1 MVAVLTFAG
10 GVAALDAQAIYYLMP
25 FIVAELALSNQNV
38 GLIGSAVLLGWA
50 ISGVI
55 IGQLS
60 DRVGRRKPFLVGAFI
75 CFALLSAFSGFA
87 LGFAT
92 LFAARFCMGLAEGP
106 VIPVKQAIVIEASS
120 PSRVGLNMGIA
131 QNFGAQLLGSLVAPL
146 LLVAV
151 ASEYG
156 WRPTFLLAGLPGL
169 LVAFL
174 IHRYI
179 REPKIAWPAKE
190 EIAPAGTMA
199 MLRNVVKEHNV
210 RVCIVGTSCGV
221 ACFFLLLTFLPIW
234 LTRELQLSDQMMSWI
249 MAIIGLAG
257 VVSSMVVPGLSDRL
271 GRRPVMVAF
280 TLCGVLG
287 PLGLLLLQPHLV
299 LMCMALFAGCFIL
312 GTFPLWMA
320 TVPMQS
326 VSASH
331 RSTATALVLCVG
343 QILGGLAGPAVG
355 GLLADRFTLDAPL
368 LLAGFLAIVGAL
380 AALLL
385 RGGKHSTVLSN
396 EPLAT

>member
-1 MVAVLTFAG
+1 MVAVLALAG

-60 DRVGRRKPFLVGAFI
+60 DRMGRRKPFLIGAFI
-75 CFALLSAFSGFA
+75 CFAVLSAFSGFA

-106 VIPVKQAIVIEASS
+106 VIPVKQAIVIGASS

-146 LLVAV
+146 LLVAI

-179 REPKIAWPAKE
+179 REPKVTVPAKDKTTPE
-190 EIAPAGTMA
+190 GAIA
-199 MLRNVVKEHNV
+199 MLRSVVKEHDV

-234 LTRELQLSDQMMSWI
+234 LTREMQLSDQVMSWI

-280 TLCGVLG
+280 TLCGALG

-299 LMCMALFAGCFIL
+299 LMCMALFGGCFIL

-331 RSTATALVLCVG
+331 RSTATALVLCAG
-343 QILGGLAGPAVG
+343 QILGGLAGPTIG
-355 GLLADRFTLDAPL
+355 GLLADHFTLDAPL

-385 RGGKHSTVLSN
+385 RGGKHSTVPFN